1 MKKSAAGEST
11 NETSTKT
18 FEISNEEALFLYAL
32 RCLAICF
39 VCSTLLGDL
48 FSDIFVVV
56 VELGATTMA
65 DLCATTV
72 GDIRAAKL
80 RDPTPPSLIET
91 T

>member
-1 MKKSAAGEST
+1 M
-11 NETSTKT
+11 NLDLPT
-18 FEISNEEALFLYAL
+18 FEISNEEAMFLYAL
-32 RCLAICF
+32 RYLAICC
-39 VCSTLLGDL
+39 VYSTLLGDL
-48 FSDIFVVV
+48 FSDIFVIV
-56 VELGATTMA
+56 VELGATTVA